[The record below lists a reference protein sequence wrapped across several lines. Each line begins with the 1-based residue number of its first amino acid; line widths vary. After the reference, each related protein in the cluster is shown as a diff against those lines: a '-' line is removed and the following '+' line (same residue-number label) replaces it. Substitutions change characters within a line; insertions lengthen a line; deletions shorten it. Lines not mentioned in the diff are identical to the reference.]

1 MIGPQKRGKKMGI
14 TQKDIVQSFVNGATE
29 GRCGGA
35 GNLVILGDKLIHYQT
50 IISERVDDKYIINM
64 TRYSIVTGR
73 VQKEIENAV
82 PQNNRLVVNRVPE
95 GYRGSLK
102 EFLN

>member
-1 MIGPQKRGKKMGI
+1 MGI
-14 TQKDIVQSFVNGATE
+14 TQKDIVHTFVNGATE

-35 GNLVILGDKLIHYQT
+35 GNLVISGNKLIHYQT

-73 VQKEIENAV
+73 IQKEIENSV
-82 PQNNRLVVNRVPE
+82 PQNSRLIVTRVPE

-102 EFLN
+102 EYLQ